1 MLVIFCPKIF
11 DRAENRIRRR
21 LPQTAQGCRLY
32 GLTQFDQPFDITCL
46 ALTLGDPFKDIQHS
60 ASAQAAGHTFTAGFI
75 LDKIHEKTGHIDH
88 ASVFIHADQ
97 TARSHDRAQFYQGL
111 VVDWRVEVGPGQTAT
126 RWSASLGGLE
136 FFAIGMPPPMSKR
149 ISPSVM
155 PIGTSTMPVF

>member
-75 LDKIHEKTGHIDH
+75 LDKIHEK
-88 ASVFIHADQ
+88 
-97 TARSHDRAQFYQGL
+97 RA
-111 VVDWRVEVGPGQTAT
+111 
-126 RWSASLGGLE
+126 
-136 FFAIGMPPPMSKR
+136 
-149 ISPSVM
+149 
-155 PIGTSTMPVF
+155 TSTMQVSSSMQIKPPDPMIAPSSIRDW